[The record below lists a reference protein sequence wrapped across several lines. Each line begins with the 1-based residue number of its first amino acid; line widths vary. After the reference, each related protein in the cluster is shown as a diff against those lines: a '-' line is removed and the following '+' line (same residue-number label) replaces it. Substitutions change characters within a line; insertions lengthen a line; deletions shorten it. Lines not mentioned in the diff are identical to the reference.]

1 LAFRVR
7 DLRDTEE
14 ANVFG
19 MSWGVRDGMI
29 FFGLTVKY
37 NHMATQ
43 TTATPK
49 AAKNS
54 RLREFFIEQ
63 LQDIY
68 WAEQKLVK
76 TLPKLSEAAHSPEL
90 RKAFDSHLTETKNHV
105 SRIEKAFSVMKEQAE
120 AKECPAIKGIA
131 KEGEEIIDE
140 TEEGT
145 AQRDV
150 GLIFAGQKAEHYEI
164 ATYGALIQLAK
175 EMGETDVANLLQETL
190 KEEKAADQK
199 LTQLAEGGINRQ
211 AAQEIKD

>member
-1 LAFRVR
+1 
-7 DLRDTEE
+7 
-14 ANVFG
+14 

-29 FFGLTVKY
+29 FFGLSVKN

-43 TTATPK
+43 TTPAPK
-49 AAKNS
+49 VAKNS
-54 RLREFFIEQ
+54 KLREFFIEQ

-76 TLPKLSEAAHSPEL
+76 TLPKLSEASRSPEL
-90 RKAFDSHLTETKNHV
+90 RQAFDSHLNETKNHV
-105 SRIEKAFSVMKEQAE
+105 SRIEKAFSLMKEEAE
-120 AKECPAIKGIA
+120 AKECPALKGIA
-131 KEGEEIIDE
+131 EEGEEIIDE
-140 TEEGT
+140 TDAGS

-175 EMGETDVANLLQETL
+175 DMGEKEVATLLQDTL

-199 LTQLAEGGINRQ
+199 LTQLAESGINRE
-211 AAQEIKD
+211 AAQEMKD